1 MLGLVKDLVRQ
12 SKIIYYE
19 DGRTCTPPEDR
30 KVGEWDGNSVPIS
43 PELLDTSPVLE
54 LLIADDD
61 PSRTDPR
68 NPDVD
73 LDFTL
78 PLPKADIAHLK
89 PSDDGFHEPDG
100 DKPPPPPLTPY
111 QRAYLRAGIGAAT
124 ISGKIVSGIIPHA
137 GRLTIQQA
145 NAMAP
150 LHIADP
156 LTLNPNA
163 TSAERGTSYVSKHHS
178 KMERAVVNTIGR
190 LSQWKHMLNPRSPFT
205 NQPLKIIGQMPRGSV
220 FKRNAAITSG
230 ALVSGS
236 FSKLPSGSYTPYQ
249 RSPLSMDRGENEE
262 AVVDDGTNQIPVID
276 VHAPVVDEED
286 AETPAQETDE
296 RPLPGAPP
304 ALEGE
309 GHTDETQVNTLPWHY
324 IIRQLRSSYLE
335 AS

>member
-12 SKIIYYE
+12 SKIIHYE

-54 LLIADDD
+54 LLIAGDD

-111 QRAYLRAGIGAAT
+111 QRAYLRAGIGAPT

-156 LTLNPNA
+156 LTHNPDA

-205 NQPLKIIGQMPRGSV
+205 SQPLKIIGQMPRGSV

-236 FSKLPSGSYTPYQ
+236 FSKLPSGSVPTNVRRFPWI
-249 RSPLSMDRGENEE
+249 E
-262 AVVDDGTNQIPVID
+262 AKMK
-276 VHAPVVDEED
+276 
-286 AETPAQETDE
+286 
-296 RPLPGAPP
+296 RPLWTMERTKYLLSTCMLRSLMRKMRRHPRKKLMSGPSPGRH
-304 ALEGE
+304 LRCEGE
-309 GHTDETQVNTLPWHY
+309 AHRDETQVNTLPG
-324 IIRQLRSSYLE
+324 IISF